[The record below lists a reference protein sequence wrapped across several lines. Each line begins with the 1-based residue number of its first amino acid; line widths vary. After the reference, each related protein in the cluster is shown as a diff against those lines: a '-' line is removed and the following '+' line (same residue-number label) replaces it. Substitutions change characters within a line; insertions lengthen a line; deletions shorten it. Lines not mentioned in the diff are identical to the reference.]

1 MKNCIILEWDDHT
14 NELLDIISVQ
24 GHHFKKIV
32 CQQPSRVQL
41 SSVYSSVLVESWD
54 AFSPQA
60 NETYFCGLIGKKA
73 QEFCQP
79 IQNNFGI
86 QFTCLIHPHALIS
99 PTAKIGLGSVI
110 SAGVII
116 ASSVIIGKGCFVGL
130 GVILGHDTVLE
141 DYVIIRAGAK
151 LAGHITVKEGT
162 IIDMGATIIED
173 VQIGSDV
180 VVEAGAVVL
189 KNVSSQTVVSGIPA
203 KIKQ

>member
-1 MKNCIILEWDDHT
+1 M
-14 NELLDIISVQ
+14 
-24 GHHFKKIV
+24 
-32 CQQPSRVQL
+32 
-41 SSVYSSVLVESWD
+41 
-54 AFSPQA
+54 
-60 NETYFCGLIGKKA
+60 
-73 QEFCQP
+73 
-79 IQNNFGI
+79 
-86 QFTCLIHPHALIS
+86 
-99 PTAKIGLGSVI
+99 
-110 SAGVII
+110 
-116 ASSVIIGKGCFVGL
+116 GL